1 MKENLQDFRASFQ
14 RMDVYRVAR
23 ELVVLVHTAK
33 IGDAELRDQATR
45 AAKSVLLR
53 LSEGLPHDS
62 QGMRRKYFNE
72 ANGCVHEVLA
82 ALDVAAA
89 CGVLDPAV
97 AQRGQLLAIRVKG
110 MLRKLRG
117 F

>member
-1 MKENLQDFRASFQ
+1 MKDNRQDFLASFQ

-62 QGMRRKYFNE
+62 PGMKRKFLNE
-72 ANGCVHEVLA
+72 ANGSVHEVMA
-82 ALDVAAA
+82 ALDVSAA
-89 CGVLDPAV
+89 CGVLDPEV
-97 AQRGQLLAIRVKG
+97 ARRGQLLAVRVKG